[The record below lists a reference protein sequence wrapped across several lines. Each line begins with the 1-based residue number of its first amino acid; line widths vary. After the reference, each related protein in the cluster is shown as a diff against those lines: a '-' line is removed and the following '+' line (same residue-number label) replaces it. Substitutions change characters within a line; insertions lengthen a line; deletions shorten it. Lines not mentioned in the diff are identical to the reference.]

1 MTLLRRRSF
10 LRVLHMSVTCLA
22 DVKTIHNMHHV
33 LQVNVSVTC
42 PRPCQSRHAGTRL
55 RAVPASASHASQPK
69 RTKKNGHELAL
80 LIVFLIWMR
89 QVIWRYEA
97 RACQALSGNMF
108 DPNSALCE
116 QVSGWTFLSLS
127 QKDWLSRSNCCQRF
141 PHWLPHSSPTKP
153 QNPCL
158 FAMLCGFEKVKVP
171 SHPAHLIFVS
181 IVSRITFHAH
191 VMCLCCLHHL
201 QISNIWSWRKTHEK
215 HRKALRL
222 LAEANMSLRWGLSRG
237 TLYLDS
243 QAKHDMG
250 NQNQEL
256 QVCGGLQHLFNVR
269 HANKHANTACS
280 TSSSSDSGRSAG
292 ATKPV
297 PDIKTQHLQSAAQT
311 VSPLKNTILH
321 VGWRVMDRIR
331 DQTGW
336 ICAFV
341 LACFFGSKLC
351 LMWAGLWLNIL
362 ELVAERLTKQVQLLP
377 KIPSL
382 TSPFQSHKAPK
393 SLPFRD
399 ALWRL
404 WEGEGSFTSCPSH
417 LCQYC

>member
-1 MTLLRRRSF
+1 
-10 LRVLHMSVTCLA
+10 MSVSQKKRSSNGKGRETALPFRDALWRFWEGEASCASSTCLSHVWQMSKQFTTCTMCFRWMSA
-22 DVKTIHNMHHV
+22 WLVHV
-33 LQVNVSVTC
+33 LVKADMPGRGCGLCLQVHHMQVN
-42 PRPCQSRHAGTRL
+42 QKE
-55 RAVPASASHASQPK
+55 PK
-69 RTKKNGHELAL
+69 RTDTSWPSSSSSSSECGKSSGDTKPVPAKHCLETC
-80 LIVFLIWMR
+80 LI
-89 QVIWRYEA
+89 
-97 RACQALSGNMF
+97 QALQ
-108 DPNSALCE
+108 CE
-116 QVSGWTFLSLS
+116 QDSGWTFLSLS
-127 QKDWLSRSNCCQRF
+127 QKDWLSRYNGCQRF
-141 PHWLPHSSPTKP
+141 PHWLHDSSPTKP

-158 FAMLCGFEKVKVP
+158 FAMLCGGFEKVKVP

-201 QISNIWSWRKTHEK
+201 QISNIWSWRQTHEK

-297 PDIKTQHLQSAAQT
+297 PDIKTQHLQSAARTAPAQ
-311 VSPLKNTILH
+311 KNNVLH
-321 VGWRVMDRIR
+321 VLWM
-331 DQTGW
+331 
-336 ICAFV
+336 
-341 LACFFGSKLC
+341 GSEI
-351 LMWAGLWLNIL
+351 N
-362 ELVAERLTKQVQLLP
+362 
-377 KIPSL
+377 
-382 TSPFQSHKAPK
+382 
-393 SLPFRD
+393 
-399 ALWRL
+399 
-404 WEGEGSFTSCPSH
+404 
-417 LCQYC
+417 

>member
-1 MTLLRRRSF
+1 MVFKRQRQRNCTAFSRCAMTLLRRRSF

-69 RTKKNGHELAL
+69 RTKKNRHELAL

-108 DPNSALCE
+108 DPSSA
-116 QVSGWTFLSLS
+116 V
-127 QKDWLSRSNCCQRF
+127 
-141 PHWLPHSSPTKP
+141 
-153 QNPCL
+153 
-158 FAMLCGFEKVKVP
+158 
-171 SHPAHLIFVS
+171 
-181 IVSRITFHAH
+181 
-191 VMCLCCLHHL
+191 
-201 QISNIWSWRKTHEK
+201 
-215 HRKALRL
+215 
-222 LAEANMSLRWGLSRG
+222 
-237 TLYLDS
+237 
-243 QAKHDMG
+243 
-250 NQNQEL
+250 
-256 QVCGGLQHLFNVR
+256 
-269 HANKHANTACS
+269 
-280 TSSSSDSGRSAG
+280 
-292 ATKPV
+292 
-297 PDIKTQHLQSAAQT
+297 
-311 VSPLKNTILH
+311 
-321 VGWRVMDRIR
+321 
-331 DQTGW
+331 
-336 ICAFV
+336 
-341 LACFFGSKLC
+341 
-351 LMWAGLWLNIL
+351 WAGLWLNIL

-382 TSPFQSHKAPK
+382 TSSFQSHKAPK

-417 LCQYC
+417 LCQ